1 MMITSTSLSVI
12 NTSNVGELATV
23 ERGPSVNLA
32 ADCAVRNVHSPSSH
46 LPRHHYVFGFF
57 GFFLLFIKGT
67 VNFHYLL
74 EQGARIHSWD
84 SAIPERLYYVTSVA

>member
-1 MMITSTSLSVI
+1 MSQTDDDHLYQSVG

-32 ADCAVRNVHSPSSH
+32 ADCAVGKVHSLSSH
-46 LPRHHYVFGFF
+46 LPRHHYVFV
-57 GFFLLFIKGT
+57 LLFIKRT

-84 SAIPERLYYVTSVA
+84 SAVPERLYYVTSVA